1 MSAISPS
8 IASKL
13 ALLSYQSEQYKKG
26 QEFTISPEIR
36 KHFDF
41 NLTDGII
48 QGTSGG
54 LFWRKQTGFV
64 LLGKGKSQQYKNDH
78 VIAIRGTANKADGVT
93 DISSHTTGS
102 DSGSTVHIGFQR
114 SFASFKPEL
123 ASYLRQVKTSGSGI
137 IHCVGHSLG
146 GALAGL
152 TADWIK
158 ARSEFKGKVYLY
170 TFGAPRVGRN
180 GFATA
185 TTGRVDKI
193 FRCVHGADPV
203 PKVPIW
209 PFYHAPITGE
219 EYLLERTQDI
229 RLSAHSMT
237 SGPGYVNTANHHS
250 WDNIYD
256 QTVPNLRKRVVLNYQ
271 NRLQTTWSAG
281 WADKI
286 GAAIVTLLVDGGFAA
301 TVGMLQTG
309 GAIIGT
315 VYDIMAKS
323 VASIAK
329 MSAGLQERVK
339 GLLGC
344 MLVYAGKGA
353 NYAIKYTEQFIR
365 WVFNITIA
373 RIYDAAR
380 QALKQ
385 Q

>member
-1 MSAISPS
+1 MAAISPKQ
-8 IASKL
+8 ASQL
-13 ALLSYQSEQYKKG
+13 ALVSYDVQAQSSFADLERTIDGSVTKD
-26 QEFTISPEIR
+26 FT
-36 KHFDF
+36 F
-41 NLTDGII
+41 NSILE
-48 QGTSGG
+48 GTSGG

-64 LLGKGKSQQYKNDH
+64 LLGKGKSQQHKNDH
-78 VIAIRGTANKADGVT
+78 VIAIRGTASAADGLT
-93 DISSHTTGS
+93 DISSHTTGN

-123 ASYLRQVKTSGSGI
+123 AKYLRQAKTSGSGV

-158 ARSEFKGKVYLY
+158 ASPEFKGKVYLY
-170 TFGAPRVGRN
+170 TFGAPRVGLN
-180 GFATA
+180 GFATK
-185 TTGRVDKI
+185 TSGRVDKI

-203 PKVPIW
+203 PKVPVW
-209 PFYHAPITGE
+209 PFYHAPIAGA
-219 EYLLERTQDI
+219 EYLLERSQGI
-229 RLSAHSMT
+229 RPSAHSMA
-237 SGPGYVNTANHHS
+237 SGPGYVNTAHSNS
-250 WDNIYD
+250 WDNVYS
-256 QTVPNLRKRVVLNYQ
+256 QVASSMTKRVVLNYQ
-271 NRLQTTWSAG
+271 NRIQTTYSSG

-286 GAAIVTLLVDGGFAA
+286 GAAIITLLVDGGFAA
-301 TVGMLQTG
+301 TVGALQTG
-309 GAIIGT
+309 GASIGT

-323 VASIAK
+323 VVSIAK
-329 MSAGLQERVK
+329 MSAELQERVK